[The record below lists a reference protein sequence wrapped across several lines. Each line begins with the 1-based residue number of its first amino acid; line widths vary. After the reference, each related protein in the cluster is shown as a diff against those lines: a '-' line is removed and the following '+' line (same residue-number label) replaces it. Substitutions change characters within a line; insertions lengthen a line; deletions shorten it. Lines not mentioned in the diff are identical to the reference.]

1 MIYTKLAMSHTTP
14 PQIAVIIPHFNDER
28 RLYKCLQAL
37 SNQTL
42 PSDSYQV
49 IVVDNGSTTAPEAT
63 VQQFDNVVLLV
74 EHKPGSYSARNKA
87 IKQFNSPIYAFTD
100 SDCIPEPDWLE
111 SAVNKLQEN
120 ANIDAVSGPI
130 TLFSNKQNR
139 PNAIELIDMCFAF
152 PQEQS
157 IALYHYAPTANLIV
171 RKSAFERVGIF
182 NDSLMSGGDAEWG
195 LRLHEQNGCLVYD
208 AAVVIHHPAR
218 DSVTGYFTKIRRTT
232 HGLWARRQ
240 SSPQARKALR
250 LKSLLLL
257 VVPPLQ
263 RMRQLFNFNKEVSFS
278 TKLKASSILYFGK
291 LYKLQQILLCALGL
305 VASPERR

>member
-139 PNAIELIDMCFAF
+139 PNAIELIDMCVAF

-182 NDSLMSGGDAEWG
+182 SDSLMSGGDAEWG

>member
-14 PQIAVIIPHFNDER
+14 PQIAVIIPHFNDEC

-49 IVVDNGSTTAPEAT
+49 IVADNGSTIAPEAT

-100 SDCIPEPDWLE
+100 SDCIPEPEWLE

-218 DSVTGYFTKIRRTT
+218 DSESGYFTKIRRTT

-250 LKSLLLL
+250 IKGLLSL
-257 VVPPLQ
+257 VIPPFQ
-263 RMRQLFNFNKEVSFS
+263 RTRQLFNFNRDVSFS
-278 TKLKASSILYFGK
+278 TKFKASSILYFGK

-305 VASPERR
+305 VTSPERR

>member
-1 MIYTKLAMSHTTP
+1 MSHTKP
-14 PQIAVIIPHFNDER
+14 PQIAVIITPFNDES

-37 SNQTL
+37 ANQTL
-42 PSDSYQV
+42 SSDCYQV
-49 IVVDNGSTTAPEAT
+49 IVVDNGSATTPEAT
-63 VQQFDNVVLLV
+63 VKQFDNVVLLV

-100 SDCIPEPDWLE
+100 SDCIPEPKWLE
-111 SAVNKLQEN
+111 SAANKLQEN

-208 AAVVIHHPAR
+208 AAVVIQHPAR
-218 DSVTGYFTKIRRTT
+218 DSLSGYFTKIRRTT
-232 HGLWARRQ
+232 HGLWARRLT
-240 SSPQARKALR
+240 SPQARKALR
-250 LKSLLLL
+250 VKGLLSL
-257 VVPPLQ
+257 VVPPIQ
-263 RMRQLFNFNKEVSFS
+263 RTRQLFNFSDDASLF
-278 TKLKASSILYFGK
+278 TKVKASSILYFGK

-305 VASPERR
+305 VSSPERR